1 MKKKPVRK
9 VIKHSTATSKIARK
23 KYNRGALGAG
33 MAYAILAML
42 VIVAAGTTMI
52 GSIIPT
58 GKGESGMP
66 VAVMTHSPNGAKS
79 NLQLETFPGA
89 TYTPTPTP
97 TATPTVTPPPPP
109 PASGGGSGGSNGGGG
124 GGSSSPGRG
133 GGSGGGGGGSSGG
146 PGIGYSPIENIG
158 AFLLALTGNSQ

>member
-9 VIKHSTATSKIARK
+9 VIKHK

-52 GSIIPT
+52 GSIVPT
-58 GKGESGMP
+58 GKGDGGMP
-66 VAVMTHSPNGAKS
+66 VVVMTHSPNGQKN

-97 TATPTVTPPPPP
+97 TATPTPTDPPPPP
-109 PASGGGSGGSNGGGG
+109 N
-124 GGSSSPGRG
+124 
-133 GGSGGGGGGSSGG
+133 SGGGGGGGNNAPDKGGGSAPAG
-146 PGIGYSPIENIG
+146 PGIGYSPMDGIG
-158 AFLLALTGNSQ
+158 AFLLALTGKSE